1 MEGPVANASTRLYY
15 PLEANAENH
24 VANTMDAPVL
34 LFIFASGC
42 AAILAATYVIAK
54 RTRPTIC
61 HGGIAIAFWWVL
73 CGFIHSFFEGYF
85 AYNHSDIVR
94 RSDLFAQLWKEYSLS
109 DSRYM
114 TRDAFTVCMETV
126 TAMFWGP
133 GSFFVAYAF
142 LTDHPLRYPAQLV
155 VSLGQLYGDVL
166 YYAIYWYEE
175 SVNGTVY
182 CRPERYYYW
191 AYFVLCNAFWIVIPL
206 AMIWQSVWAIGR
218 VFEKS
223 KQAADGSAKKLQ

>member
-73 CGFIHSFFEGYF
+73 CGFIHSFFEGSSPPSSF
-85 AYNHSDIVR
+85 PFCV
-94 RSDLFAQLWKEYSLS
+94 FYSSLPTCS
-109 DSRYM
+109 LL
-114 TRDAFTVCMETV
+114 V
-126 TAMFWGP
+126 P
-133 GSFFVAYAF
+133 
-142 LTDHPLRYPAQLV
+142 PA
-155 VSLGQLYGDVL
+155 D
-166 YYAIYWYEE
+166 E
-175 SVNGTVY
+175 
-182 CRPERYYYW
+182 
-191 AYFVLCNAFWIVIPL
+191 
-206 AMIWQSVWAIGR
+206 
-218 VFEKS
+218 
-223 KQAADGSAKKLQ
+223 AKKKKKKATLPTTTPTSSEGPISSPSSGRSTRSRIRDT